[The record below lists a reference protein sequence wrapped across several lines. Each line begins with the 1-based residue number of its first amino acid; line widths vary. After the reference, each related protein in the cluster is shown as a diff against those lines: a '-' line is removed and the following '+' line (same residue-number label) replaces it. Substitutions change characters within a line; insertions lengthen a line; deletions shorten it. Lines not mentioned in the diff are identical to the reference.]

1 METIQSNEELFS
13 SLGFSATPQEP
24 VDQGLEME
32 DFMNLMVTELTHQD
46 PFKPMENTELA
57 TQISQ
62 FAAVSGIDDL
72 NKSFTGLSSSITSD
86 QALQAANLLGRQVLV
101 PSSAGWFGSGDTLK
115 GSIELPS
122 NASNVTLRITNS
134 NGALVREL
142 ELGSHEGGALA
153 FSWDGYDDQGDFA
166 GSGLYQVTAQAT
178 VDGAEMAPAVHVA
191 AEVESV
197 SLGGSGGVRLNLVG
211 LGQVSM
217 NDVKEIY

>member
-72 NKSFTGLSSSITSD
+72 NKSFTGL
-86 QALQAANLLGRQVLV
+86 
-101 PSSAGWFGSGDTLK
+101 
-115 GSIELPS
+115 
-122 NASNVTLRITNS
+122 
-134 NGALVREL
+134 
-142 ELGSHEGGALA
+142 
-153 FSWDGYDDQGDFA
+153 
-166 GSGLYQVTAQAT
+166 
-178 VDGAEMAPAVHVA
+178 APASPPIRRYRPPICWGARCWCRAVPA
-191 AEVESV
+191 
-197 SLGGSGGVRLNLVG
+197 G
-211 LGQVSM
+211 LAV
-217 NDVKEIY
+217 VTP

>member
-72 NKSFTGLSSSITSD
+72 NKS
-86 QALQAANLLGRQVLV
+86 
-101 PSSAGWFGSGDTLK
+101 
-115 GSIELPS
+115 
-122 NASNVTLRITNS
+122 
-134 NGALVREL
+134 
-142 ELGSHEGGALA
+142 
-153 FSWDGYDDQGDFA
+153 
-166 GSGLYQVTAQAT
+166 LY
-178 VDGAEMAPAVHVA
+178 
-191 AEVESV
+191 
-197 SLGGSGGVRLNLVG
+197 
-211 LGQVSM
+211 
-217 NDVKEIY
+217 